1 VSFDRASRLQRSLR
15 RFAASGPGSWCF
27 ARVLHR
33 VDRPV
38 HRLTGGR
45 RTFTSALAGLPVIM
59 LTTTG
64 ARSGR
69 PRTLPLVGLPDGDS
83 MAVIASNFGQTH
95 HPAWSHNLRAHPDA
109 TMTVFGRD
117 IAVRASVAD
126 GEDRARIWAEG
137 LRVYP
142 GFALY
147 ERRAWNRRIVVWRL
161 EPAGTPDPA
170 QTFSF

>member
-1 VSFDRASRLQRSLR
+1 VSFDRASRLQRFMR
-15 RFAASGPGSWCF
+15 RFAASGPGSWLF
-27 ARVLHR
+27 APILHH

-38 HRLTGGR
+38 YRLTGGR
-45 RTFTSALAGLPVIM
+45 RTFTSLLSGLPVIM

-69 PRTLPLVGLPDGDS
+69 MRTLPLVGVPDGDGL
-83 MAVIASNFGQTH
+83 AVIASNFGREH
-95 HPAWSHNLRAHPDA
+95 HPAWSHNLRARPDV
-109 TMTVFGRD
+109 TMTVFSRQ
-117 IAVRASVAD
+117 IAVRAVVAE

-142 GFALY
+142 GFAMY
-147 ERRAWNRRIVVWRL
+147 ERRASHRRIVVWRL

-170 QTFSF
+170 